1 MLKQIEAVGQEC
13 HEATKHSYLSVMM
26 EPNYIDA
33 STQPSVFKRYPHFY
47 QRFPLDTDNP
57 LHCFIRFTSAITWKK
72 FSGNNSYFLRVN
84 PSAGAL
90 YPTEIYVQVRG
101 IKGFVDGL
109 YHLESETNSLTL
121 IYELIDDGI
130 DSYLLHQQFVK
141 GLIFLVSCAYFRS
154 SWKYKNR
161 SLRYCFLDSGHHLG
175 AIEASA
181 YLYQQNIQVVFDFE
195 KRELN
200 QVLGLE
206 NKEFITAAV
215 ISGQLKDKAVKRLRS
230 QLPFVASTDYFEANT
245 FVEEGYKATV
255 LPTHLSNISQ
265 LKVPSFNFNNDHFY
279 QTVLQRRSARFFG
292 KQVITKFEFS
302 QILAY
307 LEYPLN
313 TNSLERIEIYSLINR
328 VEGMEKGL
336 YQGNKLIKSDDFSEK
351 AGYLCINQALA
362 RDSAVTFFFVSDYR
376 NYQTAMQWV
385 GWIGHRLYL
394 ISNYLNIGCS
404 GIGAY
409 YDDETQEFLETRKA
423 VLYGMAIGR

>member
-1 MLKQIEAVGQEC
+1 MLQQIEAIGQEF

-26 EPNYIDA
+26 DPNYIDA

-47 QRFPLDTDNP
+47 QRFPLDPDNP
-57 LHCFIRFTSAITWKK
+57 IHCFIRLTSSITWKK
-72 FSGNNSYFLRVN
+72 FAGNNSYFLRVN

-90 YPTEIYVQVRG
+90 YPTEIYVQIRG
-101 IKGFVDGL
+101 VKGFVDGL
-109 YHLESETNSLTL
+109 YHLEVQNNCLTL
-121 IYELIDDGI
+121 IYELVDDGI
-130 DSYLLHQQFVK
+130 DNYVLHQQLVK
-141 GLIFLVSCAYFRS
+141 GFIFLVSCAYFRS

-175 AIEASA
+175 TIEASA
-181 YLYQQNIQVVFDFE
+181 YLYQQNIKAIFEFD
-195 KRELN
+195 KRGLN

-206 NKEFITAAV
+206 NQEFITAAV
-215 ISGQLKDKAVKRLRS
+215 VSGHLKDKPVKRLRS
-230 QLPFVASTDYFEANT
+230 QLPFVAATDYFEANP
-245 FVEEGYKATV
+245 FVEEGYKSTV
-255 LPTHLSNISQ
+255 VPTHLTNISQ
-265 LKVPSFNFNNDHFY
+265 VKVPGFKFDHDHFY

-307 LEYPLN
+307 LDYPLN
-313 TNSLERIEIYSLINR
+313 TDSLERIEIYSIINR
-328 VEGMEKGL
+328 VEGMQKGV
-336 YQGNKLIKSDDFSEK
+336 YQGEKLIKTDDFSEK

-362 RDSAVTFFFVSDYR
+362 RDSAVTFFFVCDYR

-385 GWIGHRLYL
+385 GWLGHRLYL

-409 YDDETQEFLETRKA
+409 YDDETQEFLETPKP